1 MSSKTSASPRRVVS
15 IPLAAQDHVLVNGAV
30 THGPYPGTDAGFAS
44 FFADHYVAL
53 KRAIYLLCG
62 RPEDSADVVQEAM
75 ACVYERW
82 ERVCR
87 MASPAAYVFTVAR
100 NELRRRM
107 RRDRWLVWAGTGR
120 VLSTA
125 ADDPQDEVRTR
136 IDVRRALA
144 LLHQAGREALV
155 LVDYLG
161 FTPTEAAHIVGT
173 TPGTLRVR
181 LHRARAQFRRLV
193 GGTGG

>member
-1 MSSKTSASPRRVVS
+1 MPSKTRASPRGVVS
-15 IPLAAQDHVLVNGAV
+15 IPAAEDPVLARTSG
-30 THGPYPGTDAGFAS
+30 TRSRYPGTDVGFAS
-44 FFADHYVAL
+44 FFADHYVAM
-53 KRAIYLLCG
+53 KRAVYLLCG

-75 ACVYERW
+75 ARVYERW
-82 ERVCR
+82 GRVCT

-107 RRDRWLVWAGTGR
+107 RRDQWLVWAGTGR
-120 VLSTA
+120 MLSSSA
-125 ADDPQDEVRTR
+125 DPQEEVRTR
-136 IDVRRALA
+136 IDVRRALG

-181 LHRARAQFRRLV
+181 LHRAREQFRRLV
-193 GGTGG
+193 GGPDG

>member
-1 MSSKTSASPRRVVS
+1 MSFKTRASPGGLVS
-15 IPLAAQDHVLVNGAV
+15 IPPAAQDCVLVGAAV
-30 THGPYPGTDAGFAS
+30 ARGPYPGTDSGFAS
-44 FFADHYVAL
+44 FFADHYVAQ

-75 ACVYERW
+75 ARVYERW
-82 ERVCR
+82 DRVSR

-120 VLSTA
+120 MLSA
-125 ADDPQDEVRTR
+125 APDPQDEVRTR
-136 IDVRRALA
+136 IDVRRALG

-161 FTPTEAAHIVGT
+161 FTPTEAAQIVGT
-173 TPGTLRVR
+173 TPVTLRVR
-181 LHRARAQFRRLV
+181 LHRARAEFRRLV
-193 GGTGG
+193 EGPD